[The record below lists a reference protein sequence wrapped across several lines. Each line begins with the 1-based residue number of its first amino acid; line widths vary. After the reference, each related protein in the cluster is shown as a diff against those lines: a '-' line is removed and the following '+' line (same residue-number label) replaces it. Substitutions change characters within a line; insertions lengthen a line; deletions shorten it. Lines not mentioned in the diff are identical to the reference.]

1 MIFRIYGT
9 ALVSQEIEKL
19 YGDGL
24 GDFNRRTI
32 QVTSSDFELPKII
45 QVQFLEDG
53 IPVAVSQSGADAFE
67 LSDISSP
74 NATPPEPGSPGN
86 RYL

>member
-1 MIFRIYGT
+1 MGKVDDFKIYGT

-32 QVTSSDFELPKII
+32 QVTSSRVQTSKII
-45 QVQFLEDG
+45 VQFRKTEFPLLFRKAELMH
-53 IPVAVSQSGADAFE
+53 E

-74 NATPPEPGSPGN
+74 NT
-86 RYL
+86 LL